1 MTSTRV
7 DHRSALDGCGVR
19 RVDWVEG
26 STSVAGSLMSALGLL
41 LLSGFLWTK
50 ISFNTQGTGWLF
62 LPAFWA
68 CVMIVTTVRLKE
80 GNRLCLAPSAPW
92 TTIFVLWL
100 LIRLGLDSDSLVDV
114 VSYTIGYGEG
124 ILFAYGTGV
133 AASILL
139 DSFSRARS
147 AGLRW
152 SGTMALLMFNAWSAM
167 WVEQTALSA
176 GSLHRDYAFF
186 YNDTYQVSG
195 ALASVLLVVLSSL
208 FVRSVGESGR
218 GVRRFARWTLMLTAA
233 VTFFTTARLAQLLGS
248 NAGPAFMLP
257 VAVLSIAMAW
267 VDLRIPVKR
276 HSGCGVGGANM
287 FWRALVS
294 VGART
299 ICLAVLVVGAFL
311 LAVVG
316 GSIDITQYRIFGF
329 EEASLH
335 NTSVDSRFRLLT
347 SNFSTHLAYAP
358 LLGNFF
364 VDRLTTGEGSYAH
377 GLIAVVPH
385 LGLVGAVL
393 FVAMFV
399 GVGGQ
404 LRVRWLESRRSPPER
419 RFAMFAILLI
429 AWVLAFMLLTTFFT
443 NILLWLTLGIVSPA
457 VIVRGRLAR
466 PFTRG
471 HHLRG

>member
-1 MTSTRV
+1 MVATRV
-7 DHRSALDGCGVR
+7 DHLSALDRRGVR

-26 STSVAGSLMSALGLL
+26 SRSVAGPLMSALGLL

-50 ISFNTQGTGWLF
+50 ISFNTQGTGWLY

-68 CVMIVTTVRLKE
+68 CVMIVTAVRLKE
-80 GNRLCLAPSAPW
+80 GDRLFLAPSAPW
-92 TTIFVLWL
+92 TAVFVLWL
-100 LIRLGLDSDSLVDV
+100 LIRLGIDSESLADV

-133 AASILL
+133 ASSILL
-139 DSFSRARS
+139 DSFSRARF

-152 SGTMALLMFNAWSAM
+152 TGTMALLMFNAWSAT

-176 GSLHRDYAFF
+176 GSLHRHYGFF
-186 YNDTYQVSG
+186 YNDTYQMSG

-218 GVRRFARWTLMLTAA
+218 GVRRFARWTLMVAAA
-233 VTFFTTARLAQLLGS
+233 VAFLMMARLAQLLGS

-257 VAVLSIAMAW
+257 VAVLSIATAW
-267 VDLRIPVKR
+267 VDLRIPVRR
-276 HSGCGVGGANM
+276 HSGCGVAGANM

-294 VGART
+294 VGAGT

-335 NTSVDSRFRLLT
+335 NTSVDSRLRLLT

-404 LRVRWLESRRSPPER
+404 LRMRWRDSRMSPAEGRS
-419 RFAMFAILLI
+419 AMFAILLI
-429 AWVLAFMLLTTFFT
+429 AWVVGFMLLTTFFT
-443 NILLWLTLGIVSPA
+443 NILFWLTLGLVSPA
-457 VIVRGRLAR
+457 LLLQTRSASRGS
-466 PFTRG
+466 PG
-471 HHLRG
+471 ECHHG